1 MKYQTGAA
9 FFEERSPEDVERFV
23 EKNFDISEQVT
34 HLLERKGMSQK
45 DLAQAIGKSE
55 SEISRWLCGTH
66 NLTLRSIA
74 KMEAALGE
82 DIITTPLKQAAR
94 TEEIRYVYMHAKV
107 YEPILRS
114 GETLPY
120 VQEIELDDAAQY
132 DVNLKVVA

>member
-1 MKYQTGAA
+1 MKYSTGAS

-45 DLAQAIGKSE
+45 DMAQAIGKSE

-82 DIITTPLKQAAR
+82 DIITTPLKQAP
-94 TEEIRYVYMHAKV
+94 EKEVVRYVYMHTKV
-107 YEPILRS
+107 YVPAARS
-114 GETLPY
+114 GMSMQIVPTMEMDE
-120 VQEIELDDAAQY
+120 QSEQAQ
-132 DVNLKVVA
+132 DRKGVA

>member
-1 MKYQTGAA
+1 MKYQTGAS

-45 DLAQAIGKSE
+45 DLAQAIGKAE

-82 DIITTPLKQAAR
+82 DIITTPLKQESAK
-94 TEEIRYVYMHAKV
+94 EVIRYVYMHTKV
-107 YEPILRS
+107 YVPAVRS
-114 GETLPY
+114 GLSLQFVPT
-120 VQEIELDDAAQY
+120 IEMDEQGEQAED
-132 DVNLKVVA
+132 LKVVA